1 MVLLSEAKLFFSYAS
16 HPLRTNPTHSA
27 GIKRDKWASATRR
40 YWPFPLIANSRASE
54 KPLSPKP
61 DSNVVSVHTEAAA
74 RYEIHF
80 GRCGVLLLCHELDR
94 AVREALARD
103 FHRLCPEPFIVS
115 VLAHERDHYPAQT
128 HACVLHSHDL
138 SHLVITLSQQLAA

>member
-1 MVLLSEAKLFFSYAS
+1 MTMGERHKTVLAVSPDRQLAQWREAAL
-16 HPLRTNPTHSA
+16 TQA
-27 GIKRDKWASATRR
+27 GF
-40 YWPFPLIANSRASE
+40 Y
-54 KPLSPKP
+54 
-61 DSNVVSVHTEAAA
+61 VVSVHTEGAA

-80 GRCGVLLLCHELDR
+80 GRCGVLLLCHKLDC

-103 FHRLCPEPFIVS
+103 FRRLCPEPFIVS

-138 SHLVITLSQQLAA
+138 SGLVNTLAQQLAAYEATAISVL

>member
-1 MVLLSEAKLFFSYAS
+1 MGERHKTVLAVSPDRQLAGQREAALTK
-16 HPLRTNPTHSA
+16 A
-27 GIKRDKWASATRR
+27 GF
-40 YWPFPLIANSRASE
+40 Y
-54 KPLSPKP
+54 
-61 DSNVVSVHTEAAA
+61 VVSVHTEAAA

-80 GRCGVLLLCHELDR
+80 GRCGVLLLCHKLDR

-115 VLAHERDHYPAQT
+115 MLAHERDHYPAQT